1 MCVAQLDRALGYG
14 PRCRGFESSRARR
27 KMLLHWRFKIVD
39 VTAFFIFMIK
49 ESSQSVLSVFCE
61 INFLVKSVLDLSQ
74 KTKISKKKKMSK
86 NERLII
92 GMYRVR
98 VYSTNYRKQKYT

>member
-49 ESSQSVLSVFCE
+49 ESSQSVLSFFVQSIF
-61 INFLVKSVLDLSQ
+61 N
-74 KTKISKKKKMSK
+74 SKKKKMSK

>member
-1 MCVAQLDRALGYG
+1 
-14 PRCRGFESSRARR
+14 
-27 KMLLHWRFKIVD
+27 
-39 VTAFFIFMIK
+39 MIK
-49 ESSQSVLSVFCE
+49 ESSQSVLSFFVQSIF
-61 INFLVKSVLDLSQ
+61 N
-74 KTKISKKKKMSK
+74 SKKKKMSK